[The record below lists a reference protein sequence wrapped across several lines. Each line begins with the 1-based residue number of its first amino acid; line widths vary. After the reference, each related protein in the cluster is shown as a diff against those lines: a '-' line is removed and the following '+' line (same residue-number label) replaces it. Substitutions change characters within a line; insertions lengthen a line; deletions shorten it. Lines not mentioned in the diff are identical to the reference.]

1 MKYIPSTVL
10 YLDSKPKIRK
20 NIFKNE
26 IKKDGDLIQND
37 NNIIKRICQKFST
50 IYSCK
55 KIENINYLDIYF
67 YPKFYFNSFEDE
79 KTLSFMVIEEIGSGK
94 TTLLKNFVNF
104 LLDVNMEDGHR
115 YKIIL
120 ENTNKS

>member
-1 MKYIPSTVL
+1 M
-10 YLDSKPKIRK
+10 PKI
-20 NIFKNE
+20 F
-26 IKKDGDLIQND
+26 
-37 NNIIKRICQKFST
+37 NNLFMQ
-50 IYSCK
+50 